1 MTATALAGALVGLG
15 VWGLVRALHPAR
27 PSLAEALASLRPVT
41 VAQPIVTPAEA
52 TWGPIARLGA
62 PIVRLL
68 DRSLRSPTSLLSA
81 RVHCDLLV
89 VQRSAHRHLAE
100 KLATALI
107 GFLTPT
113 LAASLLTAA
122 GAPIPFALPAVA
134 SVALGVAGFF
144 LPDGAVR
151 SEAEKRRDEFREAL
165 SVFIDLTS
173 LGLAAG
179 SGPEEAMAEAAR
191 IGRGWSFAQ
200 LRRALEVTAY
210 SRETSWTALTRL
222 GQELGVPELEEVAS
236 SIGLAEEKGA
246 RVRESLAER
255 ATSMRRAR
263 LAEAE
268 GKARRA
274 SQRMSLPVVLLLVGF
289 IVFIAYPAIER
300 IVSVGQ

>member
-1 MTATALAGALVGLG
+1 MTATAVGGAVVGVG

-41 VAQPIVTPAEA
+41 LAQPLVTPGEA
-52 TWGPIARLGA
+52 AWGPIARLGA

-81 RVHCDLLV
+81 RVHRDLLV

-151 SEAEKRRDEFREAL
+151 SEADKRRDEFREAL

-191 IGRGWSFAQ
+191 VGRGWLVGQ
-200 LRRALEVTAY
+200 LRRGVGVAGYRRA
-210 SRETSWTALTRL
+210 TSWQALTRL
-222 GQELGVPELEEVAS
+222 GQELGVAELEEIAAS
-236 SIGLAEEKGA
+236 VGLAEDKGA

-255 ATSMRRAR
+255 AESMRRA
-263 LAEAE
+263 
-268 GKARRA
+268 
-274 SQRMSLPVVLLLVGF
+274 
-289 IVFIAYPAIER
+289 
-300 IVSVGQ
+300 

>member
-1 MTATALAGALVGLG
+1 MTATALAGALIGLG

-62 PIVRLL
+62 PILPLL
-68 DRSLRSPTSLLSA
+68 ARSLPPPTSLLSA
-81 RVHCDLLV
+81 RVHRDLLV

-191 IGRGWSFAQ
+191 VGRGWAFAPP
-200 LRRALEVTAY
+200 RPAR
-210 SRETSWTALTRL
+210 
-222 GQELGVPELEEVAS
+222 EEVAS

-246 RVRESLAER
+246 RIRESLAER

>member
-1 MTATALAGALVGLG
+1 MSAMALAGALVGLG
-15 VWGLVRALHPAR
+15 IWGLVRALYPPR
-27 PSLAEALASLRPVT
+27 PSLAQALASLRPVT
-41 VAQPIVTPAEA
+41 AATSIVTPVEA
-52 TWGPIARLGA
+52 TWGPIARLGT
-62 PIVRLL
+62 PIVRILE
-68 DRSLRSPTSLLSA
+68 RSVPSPASLLSA
-81 RVHCDLLV
+81 GVHRDLRV
-89 VQRSAHRHLAE
+89 VQRSVQRHLAE

-113 LAASLLTAA
+113 LAATLLAA
-122 GAPIPFALPAVA
+122 FGATMPVALPL
-134 SVALGVAGFF
+134 ALAIGLAVAGFF

-151 SEAEKRRDEFREAL
+151 SEAEKRREQFREAL

-191 IGRGWSFAQ
+191 VGRGWSFAQ
-200 LRRALEVTAY
+200 LRSALEVTTY

-222 GQELGVPELEEVAS
+222 GQELGVAELEEVAS

-246 RVRESLAER
+246 RVRDSLAER

-274 SQRMSLPVVLLLVGF
+274 SQRMSLPVVLLLIGF

-300 IVSVGQ
+300 IVSVGP